1 MADVVVVGGGV
12 IGCATAYHLTAAG
25 ATVTVLERGEIG
37 GEASGAAAGMLAPLS
52 ESPRPGPF
60 VELCLA
66 SLRLFPALA
75 DALREETGIDIEY
88 LPSGIL
94 RVAQTEHEER
104 ELHHRL
110 EWQRPLGLPLEWV
123 DGEALRRLEP
133 RLAPARGALYS
144 PQEHQVSAGRLTQA
158 LAQAAARRGA
168 VIQQGVAVTGLLAD
182 GRQVVGVGTSA
193 GRVSGGQVVLAAGP
207 WTAAFGRRLGVPLP
221 VRPVRGQ
228 MLAFAD
234 FAPGGRSLPP
244 YGRSLRHIVWGEAAY
259 LVPKANGF
267 LFVGATVEDV
277 GFRSGTTV
285 RGQSAL
291 RRSARSLVPSL
302 AHSKIAS
309 SWAALRPGSPDGL
322 PILGP
327 VPGWDGL
334 SVAGGHYRNG
344 ILLAPIT
351 GRLMA
356 QLLTEGKTEVSLA
369 PFSAGRFG

>member
-1 MADVVVVGGGV
+1 LKQPDVIIVGGGV
-12 IGCATAYHLTAAG
+12 IGCSIAYHLAAG
-25 ATVTVLERGEIG
+25 GVGVALFERKEVA

-52 ESPRPGPF
+52 ESPQPGPF
-60 VELCLA
+60 VDLCLA

-75 DALREETGIDIEY
+75 DAMREETGIDIEY

-94 RVAQTEHEER
+94 RVALTEDEER
-104 ELHHRL
+104 ELRHRL
-110 EWQRPLGLPLEWV
+110 EWQRSLGLALEWV

-168 VIQQGVAVTGLLAD
+168 VLRQGLAVTGLLTN
-182 GRQVVGVGTSA
+182 GRRVTGVRTGS
-193 GRVSGGQVVLAAGP
+193 GRVSGGQVVLAAGS
-207 WTAAFGRRLGVPLP
+207 WTGAFARRLGVPLP

-234 FAPGGRSLPP
+234 FALP
-244 YGRSLRHIVWGEAAY
+244 LRHIVWGEAAY

-267 LFVGATVEDV
+267 LFVGATVEEV
-277 GFRSGTTV
+277 GFRSVTTV
-285 RGQSAL
+285 EGQRDL
-291 RRSARSLVPSL
+291 RRGARGLVPSL
-302 AHSKIAS
+302 AHGEVAS
-309 SWAALRPGSPDGL
+309 SWAGLRPGTADGL

-327 VPGWDGL
+327 VPGWEGL
-334 SVAGGHYRNG
+334 SVASGHYRNG
-344 ILLAPIT
+344 ILLSPIT
-351 GRLMA
+351 GWLIA

-369 PFSAGRFG
+369 PFSPGRFASAAPPI

>member
-1 MADVVVVGGGV
+1 MPDVVIVGGGV
-12 IGCATAYHLTAAG
+12 IGCSIAYHLASAG
-25 ATVTVLERGEIG
+25 ASVTLFERNEVA

-66 SLRLFPALA
+66 SLRLFPSLSE
-75 DALREETGIDIEY
+75 ALREETGIDIEY

-94 RVAQTEHEER
+94 RVAQTEDEER
-104 ELHHRL
+104 ELRHRL
-110 EWQRPLGLPLEWV
+110 GWQRSLGLPLEWV

-158 LAQAAARRGA
+158 LAQAAARRG
-168 VIQQGVAVTGLLAD
+168 VVFEQGVAVTGLLTNGA
-182 GRQVVGVGTSA
+182 RVTGVRTPSGKVSA
-193 GRVSGGQVVLAAGP
+193 GRVVLAAGS
-207 WTAAFGRRLGVPLP
+207 WTGAFARQVGVTLP

-234 FAPGGRSLPP
+234 SALT
-244 YGRSLRHIVWGEAAY
+244 LRHIVWGEAAY

-277 GFRSGTTV
+277 GFRSATTV
-285 RGQSAL
+285 RGQRGL
-291 RRSARSLVPSL
+291 QRGARGLVPSL
-302 AHSKIAS
+302 AHGEIVS
-309 SWAALRPGSPDGL
+309 SWAGLRPGSPDGL
-322 PILGP
+322 PLLGP
-327 VPGWDGL
+327 VPGWEGL
-334 SVAGGHYRNG
+334 SVASGHFRNG
-344 ILLAPIT
+344 ILLSPIT

-369 PFSAGRFG
+369 PFSPARFA

>member
-1 MADVVVVGGGV
+1 MADVVIVGGGV
-12 IGCATAYHLTAAG
+12 IGCAIAYHLTAAG
-25 ATVTVLERGEIG
+25 ATVTLLERGEIG

-94 RVAQTEHEER
+94 RVALTEGEER
-104 ELHHRL
+104 DLHHRL

-123 DGEALRRLEP
+123 DGDALRRLEP
-133 RLAPARGALYS
+133 RLAPPPYGGLYS

-168 VIQQGVAVTGLLAD
+168 VIQQGVAVTGLLAN

-207 WTAAFGRRLGVPLP
+207 WTSAFGRRLGVPLP

-234 FAPGGRSLPP
+234 LTL
-244 YGRSLRHIVWGEAAY
+244 SLRHIVWGQAAY

-277 GFRSGTTV
+277 GFRTSTTV
-285 RGQSAL
+285 SGQRKLQRG
-291 RRSARSLVPSL
+291 ARGLVPSL
-302 AHSKIAS
+302 AHSQIAS

-322 PILGP
+322 PILGA

-344 ILLAPIT
+344 ILLAPIS
-351 GRLMA
+351 GRLIA

>member
-12 IGCATAYHLTAAG
+12 IGCAIAYYLTQAG
-25 ATVTVLERGEIG
+25 VGVTIVERGEIG

-60 VELCLA
+60 VDLCLT

-94 RVAQTEHEER
+94 RVALSEDEEG

-110 EWQRPLGLPLEWV
+110 EWQSALGGSLSLEWV

-133 RLAPARGALYS
+133 RLGRARGALYS

-168 VIQQGVAVTGLLAD
+168 VIQQGVAVTGLLAN
-182 GRQVVGVGTSA
+182 GRRVVGVGTSA
-193 GRVSGGQVVLAAGP
+193 GRVSGGHVVLAAGP
-207 WTAAFGRRLGVPLP
+207 WTGAFGRRLGVPLP

-234 FAPGGRSLPP
+234 FALP
-244 YGRSLRHIVWGEAAY
+244 LRHIVWGEAAY

-302 AHSKIAS
+302 AHSEVAS

-356 QLLTEGKTEVSLA
+356 QLLTDGKTEMALA

>member
-1 MADVVVVGGGV
+1 MADAIIVGGGV
-12 IGCATAYHLTAAG
+12 IGCAVGYYLTQAG
-25 ATVTVLERGEIG
+25 ASVTIVERGEIG

-60 VELCLA
+60 VELCLT

-75 DALREETGIDIEY
+75 AALRQETGIDIEY

-94 RVAQTEHEER
+94 RVALTEDEER
-104 ELHHRL
+104 ELRHRM
-110 EWQRPLGLPLEWV
+110 EWQSALGLPLEWV

-133 RLAPARGALYS
+133 RLGPAQGALYS

-158 LAQAAARRGA
+158 FAQAAARRGA
-168 VIQQGVAVTGLLAD
+168 VLRQDTTVTDLLTNGQRITGV
-182 GRQVVGVGTSA
+182 RTSS
-193 GRVSGGQVVLAAGP
+193 GEVSGGQVVLAAGP
-207 WTAAFGRRLGVPLP
+207 WTGAFARRLGVPLP

-228 MLAFAD
+228 MLALAD
-234 FAPGGRSLPP
+234 FALP
-244 YGRSLRHIVWGEAAY
+244 LRHIVWGEAAY

-277 GFRSGTTV
+277 GFRASTTTKGQ
-285 RGQSAL
+285 RGLQRGAH
-291 RRSARSLVPSL
+291 ALVPSL
-302 AHSKIAS
+302 AHSQVAS
-309 SWAALRPGSPDGL
+309 SWAALRPGSPDDL

>member
-1 MADVVVVGGGV
+1 MTDVVVVGGGV
-12 IGCATAYHLTAAG
+12 IGCAIAYHLAAAG
-25 ATVTVLERGEIG
+25 VGVTLCERNEVA

-66 SLRLFPALA
+66 SLRLYPALA
-75 DALREETGIDIEY
+75 DVLHEETGIDIQY

-94 RVAQTEHEER
+94 RVALTEDQER
-104 ELHHRL
+104 ELRHRL
-110 EWQRPLGLPLEWV
+110 EWQSALGLPLEWV

-158 LAQAAARRGA
+158 LAQAATRRGA
-168 VIQQGVAVTGLLAD
+168 VLQQGAAVTGLLAN
-182 GRQVVGVGTSA
+182 GRRVTGVRTASGKVSA
-193 GRVSGGQVVLAAGP
+193 GHVVLAAGP
-207 WTAAFGRRLGVPLP
+207 WTGAFARRLGVPLP

-234 FAPGGRSLPP
+234 FALP
-244 YGRSLRHIVWGEAAY
+244 LRHIVWGEAAY

-277 GFRSGTTV
+277 GFRSATTV

-291 RRSARSLVPSL
+291 RRSARGLVPSL
-302 AHSKIAS
+302 AHSEIAS
-309 SWAALRPGSPDGL
+309 SWAGLRPGSPDGL

-327 VPGWDGL
+327 VPGWEGL

-356 QLLTEGKTEVSLA
+356 QLVTKGKTEASLA
-369 PFSAGRFG
+369 PFSPARFG

>member
-12 IGCATAYHLTAAG
+12 IGCTIAYHLTAAG
-25 ATVTVLERGEIG
+25 ANVALFERNEVA

-52 ESPRPGPF
+52 ESPQPGPF
-60 VELCLA
+60 VELCLT

-75 DALREETGIDIEY
+75 AALRQETGIDIEY

-94 RVAQTEHEER
+94 RVAQTEDEER
-104 ELHHRL
+104 ELRHRL
-110 EWQRPLGLPLEWV
+110 EWQRSLGLALEWV

-133 RLAPARGALYS
+133 RLGPARGALYS

-168 VIQQGVAVTGLLAD
+168 VLRQGMGVTGLLNN
-182 GRQVVGVGTSA
+182 GRRVTGVRTTS
-193 GRVSGGQVVLAAGP
+193 GNVSCGQVVLAAGP
-207 WTAAFGRRLGVPLP
+207 WTGAFARRLGLPLP

-234 FAPGGRSLPP
+234 FALP
-244 YGRSLRHIVWGEAAY
+244 LRHIVWGEAAY

-277 GFRSGTTV
+277 GFRSATTV
-285 RGQSAL
+285 RGL
-291 RRSARSLVPSL
+291 RGLERGARGLVPSL
-302 AHSKIAS
+302 AHGEIAS

-334 SVAGGHYRNG
+334 SVASGHYRNG

-356 QLLTEGKTEVSLA
+356 QLLTKGTTEVSLA

>member
-1 MADVVVVGGGV
+1 MADVVIVGGGV
-12 IGCATAYHLTAAG
+12 IGCAIAYHLASAG
-25 ATVTVLERGEIG
+25 VSVTLFERKEVA

-66 SLRLFPALA
+66 SLSLFPALA

-88 LPSGIL
+88 VPSGIL
-94 RVAQTEHEER
+94 RVALSEDEER
-104 ELHHRL
+104 ELRQRL
-110 EWQRPLGLPLEWV
+110 EWQRSLGLPLEWV

-168 VIQQGVAVTGLLAD
+168 VLHQGVAVTGLLTN
-182 GRQVVGVGTSA
+182 GRRATGVRTPSGK
-193 GRVSGGQVVLAAGP
+193 VSGGQVVLAAGP
-207 WTAAFGRRLGVPLP
+207 WTGAFARRLGVPLP

-228 MLAFAD
+228 MLALAD
-234 FAPGGRSLPP
+234 FALP
-244 YGRSLRHIVWGEAAY
+244 LRHIVWGEAAY

-277 GFRSGTTV
+277 GFRSTTTV
-285 RGQSAL
+285 RGQRGL
-291 RRSARSLVPSL
+291 ERGARGLVPSL
-302 AHSKIAS
+302 AHGEVAS

-334 SVAGGHYRNG
+334 SVASGHYRNG

-369 PFSAGRFG
+369 PFSPSRFA

>member
-1 MADVVVVGGGV
+1 MADVVIVGGGV
-12 IGCATAYHLTAAG
+12 IGCSIAYHLASAG
-25 ATVTVLERGEIG
+25 ASVTLFERNEVA

-66 SLRLFPALA
+66 SLRLFPTLA

-94 RVAQTEHEER
+94 RVALTEDEER
-104 ELHHRL
+104 ELRHRL
-110 EWQRPLGLPLEWV
+110 EWQRSLGLPLEWV
-123 DGEALRRLEP
+123 DSEALRRLEP
-133 RLAPARGALYS
+133 RLTPARGALYS

-158 LAQAAARRGA
+158 LAQAAARRG
-168 VIQQGVAVTGLLAD
+168 VVFEQGVAVTGLLTH
-182 GRQVVGVGTSA
+182 GRQVTGLRTSSGKVSA
-193 GRVSGGQVVLAAGP
+193 GRVVLAAGS
-207 WTAAFGRRLGVPLP
+207 WTGAFARRLGVPLP

-228 MLAFAD
+228 MLAYAD
-234 FAPGGRSLPP
+234 SAQT
-244 YGRSLRHIVWGEAAY
+244 LRHIVWGEAAY

-277 GFRSGTTV
+277 GFRSATTV
-285 RGQSAL
+285 RGQRGL
-291 RRSARSLVPSL
+291 QRGARGLVPSL
-302 AHSKIAS
+302 AHSEIAS
-309 SWAALRPGSPDGL
+309 FWAGLRPGSPDGL

-334 SVAGGHYRNG
+334 TVASGHFRNG
-344 ILLAPIT
+344 ILLSPIT

-356 QLLTEGKTEVSLA
+356 QLLTEGRTEVSLA
-369 PFSAGRFG
+369 PFSPARFG

>member
-1 MADVVVVGGGV
+1 MADVIIVGGGV
-12 IGCATAYHLTAAG
+12 IGCAIAYHLASAG
-25 ATVTVLERGEIG
+25 VSVTLFERHEVA

-66 SLRLFPALA
+66 SLSLFPALA

-94 RVAQTEHEER
+94 RVALSEDEER
-104 ELHHRL
+104 ELRRRL
-110 EWQRPLGLPLEWV
+110 EWQRSLGLPLEWV

-144 PQEHQVSAGRLTQA
+144 AQEHQVSAGRLTQA

-168 VIQQGVAVTGLLAD
+168 VLLQDTAVTGLLAN
-182 GRQVVGVGTSA
+182 GRRVTGVRTSS
-193 GRVSGGQVVLAAGP
+193 GRVSADQVVLAAGP
-207 WTAAFGRRLGVPLP
+207 WTGAFARRLGVPLP

-228 MLAFAD
+228 MLALAD
-234 FAPGGRSLPP
+234 FALP
-244 YGRSLRHIVWGEAAY
+244 LRHIVWSEAAY

-277 GFRSGTTV
+277 GFRTSITV
-285 RGQSAL
+285 RGQ
-291 RRSARSLVPSL
+291 RRLQRGACGLVPSL
-302 AHSKIAS
+302 VHGEVAS
-309 SWAALRPGSPDGL
+309 SWAGLR
-322 PILGP
+322 ILGP
-327 VPGWDGL
+327 VAGWEGV

-356 QLLTEGKTEVSLA
+356 QVLTEGKAEVSLA